1 MLLYIPEGHG
11 CAYSID
17 TEGELFYTPLNT
29 NNEPKLE
36 ETDIVDY
43 YDVLDSGYEEEVKEI
58 HQQLI
63 EMYKIAGL
71 YFKN

>member
-1 MLLYIPEGHG
+1 MILYTPEGHG

-17 TEGELFYTPLNT
+17 TEGELFYTPILVDGTLN
-29 NNEPKLE
+29 LE
-36 ETDIVDY
+36 ETDLVDY
-43 YDVLDSGYEEEVKEI
+43 YDLCDSGYEDDIKEI

-63 EMYKIAGL
+63 EMNKIAGL